1 MEWTNAFV
9 FPALWLHAM
18 IAPDEVGEGHGV
30 ADALDEVSIKQG
42 RESFPKKTKF
52 WGRCRLEKNALAA
65 QNRND
70 TRRRVARAGRC
81 GPSKGVE
88 KVGRGVFRICQM
100 YAAFRLGV
108 VHLTKLLVFFLTN
121 RGQTF
126 SGVGTPFASL
136 FMQKPPSRVGFS
148 LVGHNST

>member
-1 MEWTNAFV
+1 MSFIDAQRGFGVIVEGTNAFV
-9 FPALWLHAM
+9 FSTLRFHAM
-18 IAPDEVGEGHGV
+18 VTPDEVGQGHGV

-81 GPSKGVE
+81 GPSEGW
-88 KVGRGVFRICQM
+88 RRS
-100 YAAFRLGV
+100 AAKCSGSTKCTLYSGLG
-108 VHLTKLLVFFLTN
+108 
-121 RGQTF
+121 
-126 SGVGTPFASL
+126 
-136 FMQKPPSRVGFS
+136 
-148 LVGHNST
+148 